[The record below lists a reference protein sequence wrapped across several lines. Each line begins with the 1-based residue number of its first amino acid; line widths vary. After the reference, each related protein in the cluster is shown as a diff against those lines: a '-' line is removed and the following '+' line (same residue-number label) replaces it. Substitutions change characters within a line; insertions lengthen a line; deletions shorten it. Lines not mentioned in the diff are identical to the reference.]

1 MLTERATFGLVILIL
16 YEKFNNMHM
25 YITQTSFH
33 FDIFMIFSILNAY
46 IPGYILNSIIIQ
58 LILKYISVHSFIT
71 T

>member
-1 MLTERATFGLVILIL
+1 MLTERATFGLIILIL

-46 IPGYILNSIIIQ
+46 IHTEFYNYSID
-58 LILKYISVHSFIT
+58 LKIY
-71 T
+71 